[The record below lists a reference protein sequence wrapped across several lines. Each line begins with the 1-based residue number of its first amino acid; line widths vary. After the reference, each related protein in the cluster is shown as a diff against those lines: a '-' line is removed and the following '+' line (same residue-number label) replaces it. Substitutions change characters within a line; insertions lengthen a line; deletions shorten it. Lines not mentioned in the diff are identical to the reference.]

1 MIRIQPN
8 WRRVQ
13 ENRKSTLKRKRETDN
28 RTGQRD
34 SFVLKIRDNIAC
46 QSTAGYDPVVEIE
59 DYREDRQILGQER
72 GWDGV
77 SKRKSLALDRNGAQ
91 MHVGARSGHGS

>member
-8 WRRVQ
+8 WRGVQ
-13 ENRKSTLKRKRETDN
+13 EEHSEEEKRNRH

-46 QSTAGYDPVVEIE
+46 QHTAGYDPVVEIE
-59 DYREDRQILGQER
+59 DYTEDRQILGQER

-77 SKRKSLALDRNGAQ
+77 SKRKRSALDRNGAQ
-91 MHVGARSGHGS
+91 MHVSARSGHGS